1 MPRILYEFFHL
12 ILIQIL
18 ESKKYYCY
26 LLEMEKKKKERE
38 RLGEVK

>member
-26 LLEMEKKKKERE
+26 LLEMEKKRERE